1 MGFDQICS
9 SHDET
14 FGFVTGDGGAAVIG
28 SDEGVGCAAMRLDF
42 EEGAS
47 AQRRVGYYEG
57 VIDALASG
65 DGLLAKLSFVFC
77 EEDGILLRCAPA
89 NRKEQGLIY
98 DGGGCICFL
107 GEGDGVLLG

>member
-9 SHDET
+9 SRDEIFAFAT
-14 FGFVTGDGGAAVIG
+14 GCGVVVVISSDKGVGVAAMVLDFG
-28 SDEGVGCAAMRLDF
+28 EGV
-42 EEGAS
+42 S

-65 DGLLAKLSFVFC
+65 DGLLAKLSLVFG
-77 EEDGILLRCAPA
+77 EEDGIFLRCAPA

-98 DGGGCICFL
+98 DGGGFICFL